1 MPYEKRLQLMKLTTL
16 EERRLRGDLIFQYK
30 IQNGYEKINWIND
43 STSQVQ
49 LKPYNFRSHNQKLTK
64 TYCKSNYRY
73 NAFSCRVVNAWNGL
87 PPYIIESM
95 TIDQFNLSNKLESSL
110 DKSDFCK
117 NYLLNTK

>member
-30 IQNGYEKINWIND
+30 IQNGYEKINWINN

-64 TYCKSNYRY
+64 SRKC
-73 NAFSCRVVNAWNGL
+73 WNGL

-95 TIDQFNLSNKLESSL
+95 TIDQFKNKL
-110 DKSDFCK
+110 DKSDYCK